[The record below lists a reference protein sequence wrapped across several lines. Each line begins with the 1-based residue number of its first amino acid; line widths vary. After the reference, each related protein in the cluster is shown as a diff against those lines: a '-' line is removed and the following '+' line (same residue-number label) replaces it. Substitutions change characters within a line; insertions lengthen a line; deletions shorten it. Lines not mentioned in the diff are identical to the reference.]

1 MDYGIKMDNISYLI
15 YRISSGKLYFSYDS
29 TDYVLYYPGV
39 ELRYESEIL
48 YNSII
53 ENDLYEEWMRKDSL
67 SPILNKL
74 GLWNSSQDKLL
85 SQIEKSIENMK
96 YDLYINRSDP
106 KRIKSTRKDLSTYK
120 ESLNDLYSKKHYL
133 DNLTLEDH
141 ALSKKQE
148 FLIRNTLYY
157 KQSNSRVFSDKLDS
171 ISYNDYNNIVNT
183 INEYSITIEQYK
195 QAARHEIW
203 KAIWNCGK
211 DNVFGKPVI
220 DLTEEQRTLINL
232 SIMYDRIYEHPESP
246 NETVLNDDDMLD
258 GWMIYQKRQSEKQKQ
273 ENDANSVSNR
283 HGNAKEIFIVADRD
297 EVGDIMALNGAESQR
312 IIKQRE
318 VLIKNSSE
326 DGVNVTSLPDVQM
339 DMMKQRMSRN
349 KL

>member
-106 KRIKSTRKDLSTYK
+106 KRVKSTRKDLSTYK

-183 INEYSITIEQYK
+183 IL
-195 QAARHEIW
+195 
-203 KAIWNCGK
+203 
-211 DNVFGKPVI
+211 VVP
-220 DLTEEQRTLINL
+220 
-232 SIMYDRIYEHPESP
+232 
-246 NETVLNDDDMLD
+246 
-258 GWMIYQKRQSEKQKQ
+258 
-273 ENDANSVSNR
+273 
-283 HGNAKEIFIVADRD
+283 
-297 EVGDIMALNGAESQR
+297 
-312 IIKQRE
+312 
-318 VLIKNSSE
+318 
-326 DGVNVTSLPDVQM
+326 
-339 DMMKQRMSRN
+339 
-349 KL
+349 

>member
-1 MDYGIKMDNISYLI
+1 MDNISYLI
-15 YRISSGKLYFSYDS
+15 YRISSGKLYFSYDD
-29 TDYVLYYPGV
+29 TCYILNYPSV
-39 ELRYESEIL
+39 DLRYEAEIL

-67 SPILNKL
+67 APILNKL
-74 GLWNSSQDKLL
+74 GLWNSAQDKLL

-96 YDLYINRSDP
+96 YDLYINRNDP
-106 KRIKSTRKDLSTYK
+106 KRVKSTRKDLSTYK
-120 ESLNDLYSKKHYL
+120 ESLNELYVKKHYL
-133 DNLTLEDH
+133 DNLTLEDY
-141 ALSKKQE
+141 AQSKKQE
-148 FLIRNTLYY
+148 FLIRNTLHY
-157 KQSNSRVFSDKLDS
+157 KHSDSRVFSDKLDS

-183 INEYSITIEQYK
+183 INEYAITIEEYK
-195 QAARHEIW
+195 KVARNETW
-203 KAIWNCGK
+203 KTIWNCGK
-211 DNVFGKPVI
+211 DNVFGKPAI
-220 DLTEEQRTLINL
+220 DLTDEQRTLINL
-232 SIMYDRIYEHPESP
+232 SVMYDRIYEHPEAP
-246 NETVLNDDDMLD
+246 NETVLSDDDMLD

-318 VLIKNSSE
+318 ALIKNSNE

-339 DMMKQRMSRN
+339 DLMKQRMSRN
-349 KL
+349 RL